1 MVSYLENGTSSYLVI
16 VNRDFKNPMTLYIE
30 CENIVE
36 KIFKDG
42 SSTPANAYQSKTE
55 IDPGDIAIY
64 SWITDK

>member
-1 MVSYLENGTSSYLVI
+1 MVSYLENGTCSYLVV
-16 VNRDFKNPMTLYIE
+16 VNRDFKDQMTLYIE
-30 CENIVE
+30 CENNVR

-42 SSTPANAYQSKTE
+42 SSAQANSYQARSE